1 MSGKSHT
8 VSVRLSQ
15 EDYDFLA
22 TSDWQN
28 ANTLSEKVREL
39 IIQAR
44 LHDSVSSTHT
54 ALQNSYTEYLQ
65 ELLQHIQNLEQ
76 NENIHSEVLQ
86 TILLTLP
93 QLSLALPQSTELT
106 GADLKNTETD
116 LTELIFRCFSNL
128 LRLAITE
135 KGPSYDPGITVRHLR
150 ALQPTLETLLSLPHI
165 KTV

>member
-39 IIQAR
+39 IVQAH
-44 LHDSVSSTHT
+44 LHHNSSNTHT
-54 ALQNSYTEYLQ
+54 ALHNRYADYLQ
-65 ELLQHIQNLEQ
+65 ELLQQVQSLEQ
-76 NENIHSEVLQ
+76 DKNIHSEVLQ
-86 TILLTLP
+86 TVLVTLP
-93 QLSLALPQSTELT
+93 QLMLALPQNTTPST
-106 GADLKNTETD
+106 ADLKNTEQD

-135 KGPSYDPGITVRHLR
+135 KGPSYDPDITVRHLR
-150 ALQPTLETLLSLPHI
+150 ALLPTLETLLSLPHI

>member
-22 TSDWQN
+22 SSNWQN
-28 ANTLSEKVREL
+28 ASTLSEKVREL

-44 LHDSVSSTHT
+44 LHDTISNTHV
-54 ALQNSYTEYLQ
+54 ALHNSYTEYLQ
-65 ELLQHIQNLEQ
+65 ALLQQVQSLEQ

-86 TILLTLP
+86 TLLLTLP
-93 QLSLALPQSTELT
+93 QLTAALPQDTSLSATH
-106 GADLKNTETD
+106 LKNTETD

-135 KGPSYDPGITVRHLR
+135 KGPSYDPDITVRHLR